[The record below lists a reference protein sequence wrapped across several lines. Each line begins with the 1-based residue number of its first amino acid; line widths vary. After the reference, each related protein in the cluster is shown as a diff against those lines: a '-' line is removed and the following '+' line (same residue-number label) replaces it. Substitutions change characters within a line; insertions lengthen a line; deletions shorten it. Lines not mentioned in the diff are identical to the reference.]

1 MYTLVLAP
9 LVHALIMNAVQ
20 MVKEG
25 GKPPF
30 VPRSREAKVPE
41 SEAGS
46 KAESEAGSYEKSRTE
61 KRGDSVA
68 AVKERKANQRHANSI
83 FFIPQIFTSTDQY
96 FKEVVNETGVA
107 VTVY

>member
-46 KAESEAGSYEKSRTE
+46 NEKSRTE

-83 FFIPQIFTSTDQY
+83 LFSPQIFTSTDQY